1 MSFDAWKHTGESK
14 ESLDSVPSWCSGLG
28 VHTGEQTLCCITGWI
43 HGTGYVYA
51 VQCVVALAPHSAYLS
66 RILRHPMS
74 YTTEYQEMLAG
85 AHYKKYHIF
94 QNNKFLNILPSI
106 TFIKYQWGNVCIKN
120 SLFYFSV
127 ELEGSS
133 TCYYENSQGNR
144 KKKRAPFW
152 GRKPRRKWE
161 SVIRC
166 LLWKEGM

>member
-14 ESLDSVPSWCSGLG
+14 ESLGSVPSWCSGLG
-28 VHTGEQTLCCITGWI
+28 IHAGGQTLCCITDWI
-43 HGTGYVYA
+43 HGTRYVYA
-51 VQCVVALAPHSAYLS
+51 VQCVVALAPHSACLS
-66 RILRHPMS
+66 RIPRHPVS

-106 TFIKYQWGNVCIKN
+106 TFIKYQWGNVC

-133 TCYYENSQGNR
+133 TWYYENSQDNR
-144 KKKRAPFW
+144 KKK
-152 GRKPRRKWE
+152 GGGGPRRKWE

-166 LLWKEGM
+166 RRKVCKRKMRT

>member
-1 MSFDAWKHTGESK
+1 MSVNAWKHTEESK
-14 ESLDSVPSWCSGLG
+14 ECLGSVPSWRSGLRVRAG
-28 VHTGEQTLCCITGWI
+28 GQTLRCITDWI
-43 HGTGYVYA
+43 HGTRYVYA
-51 VQCVVALAPHSAYLS
+51 VQSVVALAPHSACLS
-66 RILRHPMS
+66 RIPRHPVS

-85 AHYKKYHIF
+85 GHYKKYHIF

-133 TCYYENSQGNR
+133 TWYYENSQGNR

-152 GRKPRRKWE
+152 GGKPRRKWE
-161 SVIRC
+161 SVIMF
-166 LLWKEGM
+166 LL